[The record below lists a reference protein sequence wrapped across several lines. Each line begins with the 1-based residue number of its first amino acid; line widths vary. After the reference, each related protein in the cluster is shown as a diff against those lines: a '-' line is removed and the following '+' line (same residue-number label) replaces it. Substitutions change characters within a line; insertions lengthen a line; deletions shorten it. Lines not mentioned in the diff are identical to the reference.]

1 MIPTPV
7 LLLLASAVQSFALVS
22 FAPQYAPSYGL
33 SGALFAFAVLDS
45 VIWLIYILFIYPN
58 FVSALRDLPLAPGA
72 HPILGHVMAQFC
84 MPRGSVYDKFTKEI
98 PNDAFAEVLV
108 TQSYDFP
115 KTEKGRAFLR
125 SVIGDGLV
133 VAEGAQHKLQPKHSL
148 PSFAFRQIKE
158 LYPLFWTKAV
168 QMTHAIDKQVFNQ
181 QRLIGDSKPPTAGLG
196 RDFNSLEHSE
206 DKIVRLYEELT
217 SLTPQVRNLA
227 MAYLILG
234 ERVAKV
240 LLPRTAYNQIRT
252 VQQLR
257 LLCQNFVQERRVQIQ
272 SEEVKGEKSVGSLA
286 QLIKAGVFTSCW

>member
-1 MIPTPV
+1 M
-7 LLLLASAVQSFALVS
+7 S
-22 FAPQYAPSYGL
+22 
-33 SGALFAFAVLDS
+33 
-45 VIWLIYILFIYPN
+45 
-58 FVSALRDLPLAPGA
+58 
-72 HPILGHVMAQFC
+72 QFR
-84 MPRGSVYDKFTKEI
+84 MPRGGDYHKFTQEV
-98 PNDAFAEVLV
+98 PNDGIIRLKGILHSDKILLTSTKAFAEVLV
-108 TQSYDFP
+108 TKSYDFP
-115 KTEKGRAFLR
+115 KSEKGRAFLR

-133 VAEGAQHKLQPKHSL
+133 VAEGAQHKLQRKHSL

-158 LYPLFWTKAV
+158 LYPLFWSKAV

-181 QRLIGDSKPPTAGLG
+181 QRLVGDLKRPTGVTDIEYWAPKATLDIIGVAGLG

-217 SLTPQVRNLA
+217 SFTPAVRNLA

-257 LLCQNFVQERRVQIQ
+257 HLCENFVQEKRVQI
-272 SEEVKGEKSVGSLA
+272 STEGDKSVDSLA
-286 QLIKAGVFTSCW
+286 QLIKANVFTDLELVDQLLTIIAAG